1 MKALSW
7 MLTHP
12 WRVVGSVVMI
22 LGLYST
28 WIRFTQGLGATTN
41 LSDDFPWGMWIAV
54 DVMSGVMLAAGGFT
68 VSALVYIFQ
77 IKRWQPVAR
86 PAVLTAFIGYVLVGG
101 GVFFDIGHSF
111 KIWHPLVMWNHH
123 SVMWEVGWCVTLYTS
138 VLAME
143 FLTFVFEKL
152 EKVKLARIFHHLT
165 FPLTIAAVLLSM
177 LHQSSLGSLFLLV
190 PGRLDPLWYSRLLPF
205 LFFISAIGVGL
216 TMTIVESTLSARA
229 FGRCIEGPLLQS
241 VGKVAAWVIGFYLI
255 LRMGDVIA
263 RGAYTELWPVD
274 RAAVFF
280 LVEIV
285 IGVIIPLIIFA
296 YPSLR
301 QNTRYLYHAAQLT
314 VLGFVI
320 NRLNVGITGFE
331 VIKGKIYTP
340 SWMEV
345 SITLMMLT
353 IGVTGFNLACRYL
366 PIFQTEAEDHERLQ
380 SWSRWVK
387 QITTTSPHAPKTT
400 KERS

>member
-1 MKALSW
+1 MKAIHW

-12 WRVVGSVVMI
+12 WRVIGTVAVV

-28 WIRFTQGLGATTN
+28 FVRYTQGLGAATH
-41 LSDDFPWGMWIAV
+41 LSDDFPWGLWIGV
-54 DVMSGVMLAAGGFT
+54 DVMCGVMLAAGGFT
-68 VSALVYIFQ
+68 ISALVYIFRVE
-77 IKRWQPVAR
+77 RWQPIAR

-101 GVFFDIGHSF
+101 GIFLDIGHSLR
-111 KIWHPLVMWNHH
+111 IWHPLVMWNHH
-123 SVMWEVGWCVTLYTS
+123 SVMWEVAWCVTLYTT

-152 EKVKLARIFHHLT
+152 ERERLAKIFHHLT
-165 FPLTIAAVLLSM
+165 FPLTLAAVLLSM

-190 PGRLDPLWYSRLLPF
+190 PERLHPLWYTQLLPF
-205 LFFISAIGVGL
+205 LFFVSAIAVGL

-241 VGKVAAWVIGFYLI
+241 VGKAAAWVMGFYLA
-255 LRMGDVIA
+255 LRLGDIVS
-263 RGAYTELWPVD
+263 RGAYVELWPLD

-280 LVEIV
+280 LAEIV
-285 IGVIIPLIIFA
+285 VGVVIPLIVFA

-301 QNTRYLYHAAQLT
+301 RNTRYLYHAAQLT

-320 NRLNVGITGFE
+320 HRLNVGITGFE
-331 VIKGKIYTP
+331 LVKGKIYSP

-345 SITLMMLT
+345 SVTLMLVT
-353 IGVTGFNLACRYL
+353 IGVTGFNLASRWL
-366 PIFQTEAEDHERLQ
+366 PIFETGAEDSERVQ
-380 SWSRWVK
+380 TWSNWVRH
-387 QITTTSPHAPKTT
+387 ITGIHTPVAGEGSGGG
-400 KERS
+400 